1 MRPVPTLDSS
11 FVNRVKPTA
20 NSAYHIQLLLG
31 KRIDVIVILSRI
43 MRCLCRRHLSG
54 SVRAPLSDRMR
65 TRASREPQT
74 EAAAVALGRR
84 LVFTLTERNFTT
96 PGPQRRGSQAPPILS
111 SAGEGRSPRRSRG
124 LRSHDHAV
132 RRLMWGPA
140 CGGAADIG
148 SPRPRATHYLRWQLI
163 RLENPEGILGLS
175 RAAAAKRRVGERL
188 STPANPG
195 YKRLE
200 QVKVVL
206 ELRG

>member
-1 MRPVPTLDSS
+1 MPLPSPLIG
-11 FVNRVKPTA
+11 
-20 NSAYHIQLLLG
+20 SA
-31 KRIDVIVILSRI
+31 RT
-43 MRCLCRRHLSG
+43 
-54 SVRAPLSDRMR
+54 PLSNGRR
-65 TRASREPQT
+65 TRASREPPT

-163 RLENPEGILGLS
+163 RMEKSQRNPPTGASRRCEAPGWRASFDARQSGLQAL
-175 RAAAAKRRVGERL
+175 RASQSCTGTAR
-188 STPANPG
+188 
-195 YKRLE
+195 
-200 QVKVVL
+200 
-206 ELRG
+206 LRGSGP